1 MSTRRCPHCAN
12 AATAKK
18 VLIDSFVGPYE
29 MWHVTCNSI
38 FCNKKSDL
46 FKTKEAAEADW
57 DAKFPIKDL
66 YNKESYRFQLKDSEK
81 EWLENRKDVCFRCGR
96 DKTTECIYRFCYY
109 AQCVGENYPMTP
121 KRYALSGFSQDVAE
135 FEARVALWLAKVCE
149 MNIMPC
155 EMIGNGCIETG
166 PLRYK
171 CVQCRLKH
179 VRIAVEQ
186 EMEEELWTR

>member
-29 MWHVTCNSI
+29 MWHVTCNSV

-81 EWLENRKDVCFRCGR
+81 QWLENRKDVC
-96 DKTTECIYRFCYY
+96 
-109 AQCVGENYPMTP
+109 
-121 KRYALSGFSQDVAE
+121 FSQDVAE
-135 FEARVALWLAKVCE
+135 FEARVALWLAKVSE
-149 MNIMPC
+149 MDIMPC
-155 EMIGNGCIETG
+155 EMIGEGCIETG
-166 PLRYK
+166 LLRYK

-179 VRIAVEQ
+179 ARIAVEQ
-186 EMEEELWTR
+186 EMEEELCQKKEVFLWRL

>member
-29 MWHVTCNSI
+29 MWHVTCNSV
-38 FCNKKSDL
+38 FCNKKSDF

-96 DKTTECIYRFCYY
+96 DKKTECIYRFYYY
-109 AQCVGENYPMTP
+109 AQCVGQNYPMNP
-121 KRYALSGFSQDVAE
+121 KRYTLTGFSQDVAE
-135 FEARVALWLAKVCE
+135 FEAMVSEYLVTMWAKGEELCWT
-149 MNIMPC
+149 
-155 EMIGNGCIETG
+155 NGCQLFG
-166 PLRYK
+166 DH
-171 CVQCRLKH
+171 CASCGLKH
-179 VRIAVEQ
+179 ARIAVEQ
-186 EMEEELWTR
+186 KMEEESCQKK

>member
-29 MWHVTCNSI
+29 MWHVTCNSV

-81 EWLENRKDVCFRCGR
+81 QWLENRKDVCFSAEG
-96 DKTTECIYRFCYY
+96 I
-109 AQCVGENYPMTP
+109 
-121 KRYALSGFSQDVAE
+121 KRPSVFIVSAIMHNALVKII
-135 FEARVALWLAKVCE
+135 L
-149 MNIMPC
+149 
-155 EMIGNGCIETG
+155 
-166 PLRYK
+166 
-171 CVQCRLKH
+171 
-179 VRIAVEQ
+179 
-186 EMEEELWTR
+186 